1 MALFTVI
8 NNANIHPIKMKGSI
22 KENEL
27 FIPSYT
33 KYIFKEVITVI
44 LCFPSYVQVFV
55 LTLCTS
61 SYMWRQPK

>member
-27 FIPSYT
+27 FIPSFT
-33 KYIFKEVITVI
+33 KYIFKEVISYSVFSK
-44 LCFPSYVQVFV
+44 LCASICINFMHFKLYVEA
-55 LTLCTS
+55 T
-61 SYMWRQPK
+61 